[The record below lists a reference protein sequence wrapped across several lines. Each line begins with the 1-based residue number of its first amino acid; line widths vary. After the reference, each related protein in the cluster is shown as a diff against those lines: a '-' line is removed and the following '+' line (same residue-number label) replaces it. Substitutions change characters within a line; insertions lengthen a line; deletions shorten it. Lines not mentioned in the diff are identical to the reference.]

1 MTSDPLRKIEY
12 AYSTACCV
20 AITVIVSRAVLAI
33 HKTAIAAQF
42 ASNLDGVVEGLVGR
56 RVVLGRGRD

>member
-1 MTSDPLRKIEY
+1 MRKIEY

-33 HKTAIAAQF
+33 DKTAIAAKI
-42 ASNLDGVVEGLVGR
+42 ASNLDGVIERLVGR
-56 RVVLGRGRD
+56 RVVLGRGRN